1 MCQPRAGF
9 SLVELLTALSVALII
24 SLAVFELFRSNER
37 LFRDQNIVIEMH
49 QTARVAAS
57 QLADELRMAGQGVPI
72 YASTFDSGA
81 SESVAIFLSSSN
93 SHRVD
98 FRSGSSNVETGVTTP
113 VPIDF
118 TLGTTRTLSVGD
130 GSLFSGALGT
140 STPRGRFVYIWGP
153 ANHSMWTWVRAEL
166 TNVGGNSLTLTPR
179 QAGDRGRSA
188 GSDSIL
194 GNGDDVIRFTQ
205 PPIASLE
212 EAVSFYLSG
221 TTLKRAMATNMT
233 DETNPTWSMASE
245 VGRNLRILRFTYY
258 DRHNREVLPNSLA
271 ERRSISR
278 VDIRLVAETVGR
290 LSNGSV
296 SSYPLSFRTIPRN
309 VRVR

>member
-1 MCQPRAGF
+1 
-9 SLVELLTALSVALII
+9 V
-24 SLAVFELFRSNER
+24 
-37 LFRDQNIVIEMH
+37 
-49 QTARVAAS
+49 
-57 QLADELRMAGQGVPI
+57 
-72 YASTFDSGA
+72 
-81 SESVAIFLSSSN
+81 
-93 SHRVD
+93 
-98 FRSGSSNVETGVTTP
+98 
-113 VPIDF
+113 
-118 TLGTTRTLSVGD
+118 
-130 GSLFSGALGT
+130 
-140 STPRGRFVYIWGP
+140 
-153 ANHSMWTWVRAEL
+153 
-166 TNVGGNSLTLTPR
+166 
-179 QAGDRGRSA
+179 
-188 GSDSIL
+188 

-205 PPIASLE
+205 PPTASLE

-233 DETNPTWSMASE
+233 DETNPSWSMASE

-290 LSNGSV
+290 LSNGAV